1 MQPTSGDADAPLIT
15 HLTRVASTAAA
26 TLQAMAANDDE
37 ATRRAVDRLRQQWS
51 TLKFGDARQLQ
62 TRFNRARSVAGAE
75 AIHCGLELLDTCEKL
90 VKAWAAAGFEQ
101 ALACSDELDEAGWH
115 AALDHLLPLR
125 WNFDCDVLV
134 LHGRLPAPLAAAIQA
149 RRQRRTLLIGPA
161 PDAALPPGV
170 VRVLGETSVAAYL
183 AAFKRM
189 LPKRHLSID
198 LSDGLMDPDAVQRMD
213 GFLGTAIQNQRMNWS
228 TWHQQAPIWREQALT
243 NLPLAAGAPDV
254 NALGR
259 KLAGRPAILV
269 SPGPSLSK
277 NIEHLKQAQGRAV
290 LLAPLQSLKRLYREG
305 IRPDFALVLDAQDQT
320 TGSLDF
326 FGEIPDDWL
335 PDLIASNA
343 THPQVLRRFSG
354 ANVYFFNA
362 ASPLDAMLVNA
373 MRSPWPSLNAGSVA
387 ISCFRLAQH
396 WRCSPIVLVGQDLAF
411 SEGHRYADDRV
422 GSVPKLI
429 RELPGYHGGTVSTT
443 PDYFLFHHQF
453 EVLAAGYRAQD
464 PALRLFN
471 CTEGGASIGGFE
483 QKPLSEVLQSHVLG
497 LPPLPPLTAPGDA
510 AGRAQR
516 REEIRVRIQA
526 TRDRAKEGL
535 RQVERC
541 ERSAG
546 QAHQGTSSLNRLAKD
561 DNQLRALVDGLLY
574 LTEERT
580 PDLDDALTAWEASE
594 ELEDYLRGSAR
605 YRSVAREVFE
615 QIVSMLDGALSVL
628 DAPAAPTRSPEALHA
643 LAA

>member
-1 MQPTSGDADAPLIT
+1 MQPHSGDADAPLIT

-51 TLKFGDARQLQ
+51 TLQHGDARQLQ
-62 TRFNRARSVAGAE
+62 TRFNRARSVGGAE

-101 ALACSDELDEAGWH
+101 ALARSDELDEAGWH

-134 LHGRLPAPLAAAIQA
+134 VHGRLPAPLAAAIQA
-149 RRQRRTLLIGPA
+149 RRQRRTVLIGPA

-198 LSDGLMDPDAVQRMD
+198 LSDGLLDPDAVQRMD

-228 TWHQQAPIWREQALT
+228 TWHLLAPVWRDQAFA
-243 NLPLAAGAPDV
+243 NLPMAATGPDLNV
-254 NALGR
+254 LGQ
-259 KLAGRPAILV
+259 KLAGRPAIVV

-277 NIEHLKQAQGRAV
+277 NIEVLRQAQGRAV
-290 LLAPLQSLKRLYREG
+290 LLAPLQTLKRLYREG
-305 IRPDFALVLDAQDQT
+305 IRPDFALVLDAVDQT
-320 TGSLDF
+320 SEPHDF
-326 FGEIPDDWL
+326 FGEIPDSWL
-335 PDLIASNA
+335 PDLIASNT
-343 THPQVLRRFSG
+343 THANVLQRFAS
-354 ANVYFFNA
+354 AQVYFFNA

-411 SEGHRYADDRV
+411 TKGNRYADDRV
-422 GSVPKLI
+422 DLAPNLV

-453 EVLAAGYRAQD
+453 EVLAASYRAQD

-483 QKPLSEVLQSHVLG
+483 QRPLSEVLQSHVLG
-497 LPPLPPLTAPGDA
+497 LPPLPPLTAPADTA
-510 AGRAQR
+510 ARAR
-516 REEIRVRIQA
+516 RCEEIRVRIQA
-526 TRDRAKEGL
+526 IRDRAQQGL
-535 RQVERC
+535 RQVESC
-541 ERSAG
+541 ERSAR
-546 QAHQGTSSLNRLAKD
+546 QAHRGASGLNRLATHD
-561 DNQLRALVDGLLY
+561 TQLRALVDGLLY
-574 LTEERT
+574 LMEERA

-605 YRSVAREVFE
+605 YRAVARELFA
-615 QIVSMLDGALSVL
+615 QIVSMLDGALVSL
-628 DAPAAPTRSPEALHA
+628 PGPALRFPKAHQR